1 MQIVTENYYEE
12 LEKNFY
18 LIPEIK
24 LTGYT
29 LNERTSEPL
38 SATVSFK
45 DPNMKELKVKSDQDG
60 YYELILPEE
69 GKYMIRAIKEGFLN
83 LSDSLE
89 VFEYN
94 SDEGLFKELLL
105 IPIEIGVTVR
115 LNNIFF
121 DLDKTTLGTESFPE
135 LDRVVEL
142 MNQNP
147 TLEIEIAGH
156 TDNSGSDEYNLNLSQ
171 GRSEEVR
178 NYIIQ
183 QGISE
188 NRIVAK
194 GYGETRP
201 EVSNDTVEGRQ
212 QNRRVEFTVLSK

>member
-1 MQIVTENYYEE
+1 M
-12 LEKNFY
+12 
-18 LIPEIK
+18 
-24 LTGYT
+24 
-29 LNERTSEPL
+29 
-38 SATVSFK
+38 
-45 DPNMKELKVKSDQDG
+45 
-60 YYELILPEE
+60 
-69 GKYMIRAIKEGFLN
+69 
-83 LSDSLE
+83 
-89 VFEYN
+89 
-94 SDEGLFKELLL
+94 

-171 GRSEEVR
+171 GRSDEVR

-183 QGISE
+183 QGIPGS
-188 NRIVAK
+188 RIVAK
-194 GYGETRP
+194 GYGESRP
-201 EVSNDTVEGRQ
+201 EVSNDTEEGRH